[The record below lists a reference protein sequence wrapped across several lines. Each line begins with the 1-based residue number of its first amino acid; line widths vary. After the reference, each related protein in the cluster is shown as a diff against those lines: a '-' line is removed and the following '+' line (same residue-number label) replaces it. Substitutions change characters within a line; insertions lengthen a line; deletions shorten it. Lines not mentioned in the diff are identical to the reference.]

1 MRTFNKKCSQ
11 LRAHRSDVLR
21 SVKDHPRQQSP
32 PPPTMFSTSHDQ
44 PCAAET
50 RGKVAA
56 LCRLETGGNWQQ
68 TNTYTPTDNTT
79 PLLQL
84 KNLQPV
90 DLEHTTPTFNSLVSL
105 KADATPFSTDSVY
118 HPLPFSKSA
127 LHMRILPTKA
137 SCPRHKCFHSSVD
150 LTFKRNTRSLD
161 IYPQQIWVT
170 WMICL
175 PPTWPVII

>member
-1 MRTFNKKCSQ
+1 MFSAPGASFWCPPVCEGSST
-11 LRAHRSDVLR
+11 AAV
-21 SVKDHPRQQSP
+21 PSP
-32 PPPTMFSTSHDQ
+32 SNYVSTSHDQ

-56 LCRLETGGNWQQ
+56 LCRLETGENWQQ

-84 KNLQPV
+84 KNLPPE

-118 HPLPFSKSA
+118 HQPPMFKVRLAHENSAHKGILSTTQVLPQ
-127 LHMRILPTKA
+127 
-137 SCPRHKCFHSSVD
+137 SCWLNF
-150 LTFKRNTRSLD
+150 
-161 IYPQQIWVT
+161 
-170 WMICL
+170 
-175 PPTWPVII
+175 